1 LTGAA
6 LRLKLLAMQTLGLSS
21 ENRRSDGLFK
31 SIFWP
36 TVDNAWDVD
45 YLGRQGLTICTVVAL
60 MELVPALFAATPV
73 YMVAALVA
81 SLVFLVGGLGVR
93 EGSWPAAAMVFSLY
107 FVGLLNTLAAGRLPG
122 VLSVIAAG
130 VLLSNLRAA
139 YVASEWK
146 PAGPDE
152 DKPTRFN
159 DGLMDFLAD
168 QLPAKAWPALQIA
181 FFAVASAFLAL
192 TLAGLGLILWHRF
205 GGLAHLRP

>member
-1 LTGAA
+1 
-6 LRLKLLAMQTLGLSS
+6 MQTLGLSS
-21 ENRRSDGLFK
+21 ETRRSDGPFK

-36 TVDNAWDVD
+36 TVENAWDVD
-45 YLGRQGLTICTVVAL
+45 YLGRQGLTICTVAAL
-60 MELVPALFAATPV
+60 MELVPALFTGSPV
-73 YMVAALVA
+73 YMVAGLVA

-107 FVGLLNTLAAGRLPG
+107 FAGLLNTLAAGRIPG
-122 VLSVIAAG
+122 VLSVITAG

-139 YVASEWK
+139 FLASEWK

-152 DKPTRFN
+152 DKPTRFHE
-159 DGLMDFLAD
+159 GLMDFLAD
-168 QLPAKAWPALQIA
+168 QLPAKAWPVLQIA